1 MAVRPPQGNSSEPDS
16 IEFGIAALD
25 ARLDAAEVEFPATSD
40 ELVRAVD
47 ADDIPYDASGH
58 TVSLEEALDRL
69 PRSQFESETELLD
82 MLHPVFEEYR
92 ASASGSFLQ
101 QLRDLL
107 PF

>member
-1 MAVRPPQGNSSEPDS
+1 MAVRPPQENSSEPDT

-25 ARLDAAEVEFPATSD
+25 ARLDAASVEFPATAD
-40 ELVRAVD
+40 EILRDVND
-47 ADDIPYDASGH
+47 TDIPYDAAGH
-58 TVSLEEALDRL
+58 TVALSEAMDRL

-92 ASASGSFLQ
+92 SSASGSFLK
-101 QLRDLL
+101 QLRDML

>member
-1 MAVRPPQGNSSEPDS
+1 MAVRPPQENSSEPDT

-25 ARLDAAEVEFPATSD
+25 ARLDEAEVEFPATS
-40 ELVRAVD
+40 EEIVRAVD
-47 ADDIPYDASGH
+47 NTNIPYDASGH

-92 ASASGSFLQ
+92 ASTSGSFLQ
-101 QLRDLL
+101 QIRDLL

>member
-1 MAVRPPQGNSSEPDS
+1 MAVRPPQENSSEPDT

-25 ARLDAAEVEFPATSD
+25 ARLDAADVEFPATSD
-40 ELVRAVD
+40 ELVRDVHD
-47 ADDIPYDASGH
+47 TDIPYDASGH
-58 TVSLEEALDRL
+58 TVPLEEALDSV
-69 PRSQFESETELLD
+69 PRSTFDSETELLD

-92 ASASGSFLQ
+92 ASASGGFIQ

>member
-1 MAVRPPQGNSSEPDS
+1 MAVRPPQGNSSEPDT

-25 ARLDAAEVEFPATSD
+25 ARLDAATVEFPATAD

-47 ADDIPYDASGH
+47 NTDIPYDASGR
-58 TVSLEEALDRL
+58 TVALSEALDRL
-69 PRSQFESETELLD
+69 PRSEFDSETELLD

-92 ASASGSFLQ
+92 SSASGSFLR
-101 QLRDLL
+101 QLREML